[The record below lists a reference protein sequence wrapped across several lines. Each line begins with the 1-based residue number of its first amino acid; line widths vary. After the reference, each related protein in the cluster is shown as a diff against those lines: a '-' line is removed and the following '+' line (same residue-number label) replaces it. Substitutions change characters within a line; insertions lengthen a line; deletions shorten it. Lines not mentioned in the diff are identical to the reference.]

1 MPTME
6 EWTIKMVEL
15 AKMAKLACLIR
26 EGTITT
32 FYKRKLFMEFLLKM
46 DKNLLVISRLTG

>member
-1 MPTME
+1 ME

-15 AKMAKLACLIR
+15 TKIANLACLIR

-32 FYKRKLFMEFLLKM
+32 FYKRKPFMEFLLKM
-46 DKNLLVISRLTG
+46 DKNVLVISRLTG